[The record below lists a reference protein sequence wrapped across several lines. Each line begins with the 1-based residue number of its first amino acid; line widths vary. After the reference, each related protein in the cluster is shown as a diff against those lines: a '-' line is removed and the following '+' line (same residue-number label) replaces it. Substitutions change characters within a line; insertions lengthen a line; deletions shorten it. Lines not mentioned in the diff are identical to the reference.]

1 MPLKINTEAFAK
13 VPENLVDPAKPNIKK
28 YNIRVHKT
36 DLAVLDALATRDGIS
51 RSQLL
56 NQLVEA
62 ILLNSLFSLDTRAG
76 YYVANSANKLANIP
90 PKEGWVLDLANQKY
104 SVVHELKELCSYED
118 TCSEEPTDRDQIHEK
133 LSQAVKDG
141 KLGKV

>member
-1 MPLKINTEAFAK
+1 MSLKIITEAFAK

-56 NQLVEA
+56 NQLVEK
-62 ILLNSLFSLDTRAG
+62 ILLNSLSALDTRAA
-76 YYVANSANKLANIP
+76 YYVAKSANQLASIP
-90 PKEGWVLDLANQKY
+90 PKEGWVLDLANRHFSAVY
-104 SVVHELKELCSYED
+104 ELKSRCDYED

>member
-1 MPLKINTEAFAK
+1 MQLKINAEAFAK
-13 VPENLVDPAKPNIKK
+13 VPENLVDSAKPNIKK

-56 NQLVEA
+56 NQLVEI

-76 YYVANSANKLANIP
+76 YYVAKAANQLASIP
-90 PKEGWVLDLANQKY
+90 PKEGWVLDLANRHFSAVY
-104 SVVHELKELCSYED
+104 ELKSRCDYED

>member
-1 MPLKINTEAFAK
+1 MSLKINTEAFAK
-13 VPENLVDPAKPNIKK
+13 APEDLVNQDKPNIRK

-36 DLAVLDALATRDGIS
+36 DLAVLDALAARNGVS

-56 NQLVEA
+56 NQIVER
-62 ILLNSLFSLDTRAG
+62 ILLNSLSTLDVRAAA
-76 YYVANSANKLANIP
+76 YVAKAANQLAGI
-90 PKEGWVLDLANQKY
+90 PKEEGWLLDLANQMY
-104 SVVHELKELCSYED
+104 SAVHELNGKCDYDD
-118 TCSEEPTDRDQIHEK
+118 TFQEEPTGRDLIHEK

>member
-1 MPLKINTEAFAK
+1 MTLKINTEAFAK
-13 VPENLVDPAKPNIKK
+13 LPENLVDSDKPSIKK

-36 DLAVLDALATRDGIS
+36 DLTVLDALAARDGIS

-56 NQLVEA
+56 NQLVEK
-62 ILLNSLFSLDTRAG
+62 ILLNSLSALDTRAA
-76 YYVANSANKLANIP
+76 YYVAKSANQLAGIP
-90 PKEGWVLDLANQKY
+90 PKEGWVLDLANKHFSAVY
-104 SVVHELKELCSYED
+104 ELKSRCDYED

>member
-1 MPLKINTEAFAK
+1 MPLKINADSFAK
-13 VPENLVDPAKPNIKK
+13 VPENLIDSDKPNIKK
-28 YNIRVHKT
+28 YNIRLHKT
-36 DLAVLDALATRDGIS
+36 DLAVLDALAARDGIS

-56 NQLVEA
+56 NQLVEK
-62 ILLNSLFSLDTRAG
+62 ILLNGLSALDTRAA
-76 YYVANSANKLANIP
+76 YHVAKIANQLAGISE
-90 PKEGWVLDLANQKY
+90 KEGWVLDLANQMF
-104 SVVHELKELCSYED
+104 SVVHELKGIVDYED